1 MFKQGVPSVTEL
13 VWTGVHD
20 DIEGVGAPTAFG
32 LRRLPALRRALDRAE
47 FDLVVGHPPAAVPWQ
62 PGRVTALVRR
72 FKRRAPAMF
81 VRSLGVR
88 LLLRPTRTPVAILD
102 LGDLPI
108 IRPHNF
114 ALLDRARIYF
124 KRELPADW
132 SKVFAG
138 SADRGSTT
146 PQPAS
151 PRLAGWCAELSPI
164 SLAVSPARAAD
175 IASATTPSPEKI
187 VDVFFAGR
195 VASSPSRAAGL
206 PELRALARDGV
217 RIDLPTERLDRRS
230 STAGAPARGSPG
242 LRKATDGISFRHYE
256 AGLCESVP
264 LMNRPSIVRHAPLR
278 AGEHALYYEL
288 LPGDLARTA
297 RAALE
302 DRAGLGRMAT
312 AARDHVLRYHT
323 LERLCQHVVRSCLT
337 GDRHARG
344 RVPQA
349 AVAPAPR
356 RSRVSR
362 DTRLL
367 FVTAWPLDTLGESRR
382 SCGASRARSSGWPAS
397 RCP

>member
-1 MFKQGVPSVTEL
+1 VASGAEALEARAPARAGTRPGSLSGLRILEIGDVAMFKQGVPSVTEL

-62 PGRVTALVRR
+62 PGRVAALVRR

-124 KRELPADW
+124 KRELPADR

-151 PRLAGWCAELSPI
+151 PRLAGWCAKLSPI

-217 RIDLPTERLDRRS
+217 RIDLPTERLDRREFYRRC
-230 STAGAPARGSPG
+230 ARAWITWSPEG
-242 LRKATDGISFRHYE
+242 YGWDCFRHYE

-337 GDRHARG
+337 GAG
-344 RVPQA
+344 MPGAESPQA
-349 AVAPAPR
+349 AVAPA
-356 RSRVSR
+356 
-362 DTRLL
+362 
-367 FVTAWPLDTLGESRR
+367 
-382 SCGASRARSSGWPAS
+382 RAVPE
-397 RCP
+397 